1 MGADSSVLA
10 ELYRRYAPAVFRR
23 ARSLLSDE
31 QEAHD
36 VTQDVFLGYLK
47 HRERARGEASP
58 FTVLYQMA
66 TYQAVDRLR
75 RRSRWSGRLQSL
87 DVDEESDSLGLE
99 VAADDGGT
107 RRVEAAQDLALLTH
121 GEDEQTLTL
130 AVLCLVEGYTAEQA
144 AQTLDVSRKTVG
156 RALKAFSERANKRAQ
171 RFKVGGA

>member
-1 MGADSSVLA
+1 MGADPTALA

-47 HRERARGEASP
+47 HEKRSRGEASP

-75 RRSRWSGRLQSL
+75 RRSRWSGRMQSL
-87 DVDEESDSLGLE
+87 DVDEDDDAPGLE
-99 VAADDGGT
+99 LPGDDGGAA
-107 RRVEAAQDLALLTH
+107 RIEAAQDLALLTQ
-121 GEDEQTLTL
+121 GEDEQTLTIAL
-130 AVLCLVEGYTAEQA
+130 LCLVEGYTAEQA

-156 RALKAFSERANKRAQ
+156 RALKAFCERANKRAQ
-171 RFKVGGA
+171 RFSVGAA